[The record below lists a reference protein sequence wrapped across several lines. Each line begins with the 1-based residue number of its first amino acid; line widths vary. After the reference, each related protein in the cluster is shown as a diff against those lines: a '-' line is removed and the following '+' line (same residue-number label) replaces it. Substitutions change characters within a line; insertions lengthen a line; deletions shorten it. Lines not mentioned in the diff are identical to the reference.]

1 MCPVCLATTA
11 AMVAA
16 GATSAG
22 GLAALARKVVRGR
35 SGAPRLDDGAKKG
48 AEDVSAATEEP
59 ARDTSK
65 IVLRVN
71 S

>member
-35 SGAPRLDDGAKKG
+35 AGAPRLEDGARRG
-48 AEDVSAATEEP
+48 AEDVSTATQEP
-59 ARDTSK
+59 AHDASK
-65 IVLRVN
+65 VVLRV
-71 S
+71 SP